1 MKKLVWMFAGQ
12 GAQYYQMGREL
23 YEKEPIFREFLKKGD
38 RLAQR
43 LINDSLLEI
52 IYRSRSDRFEPFRR
66 LLYTHPAI
74 MLFQCAMAE
83 MLLQKGLRPDYVLG
97 YSLGEYT
104 SLVVSGVLTFE
115 EAFDAVVKQAELI
128 EYCLQ
133 PGGMLVVLESP
144 AVVERYPAMFRECT
158 VAGLNFPSNFV
169 VSGPRTAIK
178 ELQQSLKKTG
188 ITAIDLPIDWPFHC
202 PFMEG
207 VSIPYREVLNPLQF
221 SVPRIPIITATK
233 SAFLDRPSANSLWE
247 VTLAPVRFGD
257 TIAWLES
264 LGHYL
269 YVDLGPS
276 GGMATA
282 VKYNLGSDAR
292 SEFLALVTP
301 FGHEAKN
308 LASLLEKC
316 PPNQTNNGIL

>member
-104 SLVVSGVLTFE
+104 SLVVS
-115 EAFDAVVKQAELI
+115 
-128 EYCLQ
+128 
-133 PGGMLVVLESP
+133 
-144 AVVERYPAMFRECT
+144 
-158 VAGLNFPSNFV
+158 
-169 VSGPRTAIK
+169 
-178 ELQQSLKKTG
+178 
-188 ITAIDLPIDWPFHC
+188 
-202 PFMEG
+202 
-207 VSIPYREVLNPLQF
+207 
-221 SVPRIPIITATK
+221 
-233 SAFLDRPSANSLWE
+233 
-247 VTLAPVRFGD
+247 
-257 TIAWLES
+257 
-264 LGHYL
+264 
-269 YVDLGPS
+269 
-276 GGMATA
+276 
-282 VKYNLGSDAR
+282 
-292 SEFLALVTP
+292 
-301 FGHEAKN
+301 
-308 LASLLEKC
+308 
-316 PPNQTNNGIL
+316 